1 MGTRSREEANM
12 RVFDLF
18 LRRAGVGRVAMPA
31 RRDASSRLT
40 IVCPREALSAIRKQV
55 VSDFKAA
62 GLTVSQLQVE
72 QGDDRQLASA
82 CITVEC
88 PAEMRIVL
96 MSQARQL
103 QAHPKIS
110 HVHFGDLRRAPT

>member
-1 MGTRSREEANM
+1 M

-18 LRRAGVGRVAMPA
+18 LRRAGVDRASMPD

-40 IVCPREALSAIRKQV
+40 VMCPSDALGAVRKQI

-72 QGDDRQLASA
+72 HGDGDRQLASA
-82 CITVEC
+82 CVTVKC
-88 PAEMRIVL
+88 PVEMRTVL

-103 QAHPKIS
+103 QAHPEVR
-110 HVHFGDLRRAPT
+110 HVHFGDLRRSAS

>member
-1 MGTRSREEANM
+1 M

-18 LRRAGVGRVAMPA
+18 LRRAGVDRAAMPD

-40 IVCPREALSAIRKQV
+40 VVCPRDALGAVRKHI

-62 GLTVSQLQVE
+62 GLTVSQMQVE
-72 QGDDRQLASA
+72 QGSDRQLASA
-82 CITVEC
+82 CITVKC
-88 PAEMRIVL
+88 PAEMRSIL

-103 QAHPKIS
+103 QAHPHIR
-110 HVHFGDLRRAPT
+110 HVQFGDLRRGIN